1 MHTRKCIRQHMQS
14 DDSNTGLSY
23 YMFIFNSQVTPGAVT
38 IVEVKIELANL
49 RNDSMPFSLKLG
61 AHSGMRL
68 STLYIILCYFRAP
81 VSITYKVA

>member
-68 STLYIILCYFRAP
+68 STLYIIYFRAP
-81 VSITYKVA
+81 VSITYNVA